1 MSTAVPSQHPA
12 VVLRSQY
19 NHLRALLAF
28 MLIAMVG
35 LSVALIV
42 VADDEAPVVQTQAS
56 PVDVPGV
63 HAHPLQRDSGVRFDG
78 GPEEGTAASAIAVPR
93 AEIPTVAPPASS
105 IAAGST
111 QAYEELRQADTGTRY
126 DGGPEEGTRGATTSS
141 AVSSSP
147 LVRYDGGPEEGTRG
161 ATSSAGT
168 SSPLARYDGGPEEGT
183 RGATAQAQQDPAG
196 PTRFSGFRQ

>member
-35 LSVALIV
+35 LSVALIL
-42 VADDEAPVVQTQAS
+42 VADEEAPVVQSQAA

-63 HAHPLQRDSGVRFDG
+63 HAHPLQQDSGVRYDG
-78 GPEEGTAASAIAVPR
+78 GPEEGTAAIAVPR

-105 IAAGST
+105 IAAGSA

-126 DGGPEEGTRGATTSS
+126 DGGPEEGTRGATTS
-141 AVSSSP
+141 AVSTAP
-147 LVRYDGGPEEGTRG
+147 V
-161 ATSSAGT
+161 
-168 SSPLARYDGGPEEGT
+168 ARYDGGPEEGT
-183 RGATAQAQQDPAG
+183 RGATTSAVSTAPVARYDGGPEEGTRGATGSTEQSSAG
-196 PTRFSGFRQ
+196 PTQFSGSRP

>member
-42 VADDEAPVVQTQAS
+42 VADEDAPVVQSQAA

-63 HAHPLQRDSGVRFDG
+63 HAHPLQRDSGVRYDG
-78 GPEEGTAASAIAVPR
+78 GPEEGTAAIAVPR

-105 IAAGST
+105 IAAGSA
-111 QAYEELRQADTGTRY
+111 QAYEGLRQADTGTRY
-126 DGGPEEGTRGATTSS
+126 DGGPEEGTRGATTS
-141 AVSSSP
+141 AVSGSP

-161 ATSSAGT
+161 ATTSAVS

-183 RGATAQAQQDPAG
+183 RGATAQAEQDPVG